1 MSVFS
6 DTTNLN
12 GLIQIFERQTGLGNT
27 AVSGNANLLK
37 IVTALFNDSFDEIM
51 PLLLSYSDH
60 MRWDDLN
67 HTDLP
72 IGTLNIVS
80 GQADYSVAVD
90 DNSLDILNIINV
102 RIYTTSSGT
111 EYETL
116 TRMTIDDERALD
128 AMSPNPSNTGVP
140 SHWLENNNVIF
151 LYPEPNYSATNG
163 VKIFFEREQDYFA
176 STDTTAEPGIPKPFH
191 NLLADIASHAWLTEY
206 DSSKTTLIT
215 RLEAKIDKRSKALT
229 RLIEPRNPT
238 RKIMTHRR
246 IDYGVRGASDIRSIR
261 FF

>member
-1 MSVFS
+1 MQDTILGLTRRRRFIIWGNTGTSMSTFN

-72 IGTLNIVS
+72 IGTLNIV
-80 GQADYSVAVD
+80 
-90 DNSLDILNIINV
+90 NV
-102 RIYTTSSGT
+102 RISTTSSGT

-116 TRMTIDDERALD
+116 TRMTLDDERALD
-128 AMSPNPSNTGVP
+128 PMSSP
-140 SHWLENNNVIF
+140 
-151 LYPEPNYSATNG
+151 AT
-163 VKIFFEREQDYFA
+163 E
-176 STDTTAEPGIPKPFH
+176 
-191 NLLADIASHAWLTEY
+191 
-206 DSSKTTLIT
+206 
-215 RLEAKIDKRSKALT
+215 
-229 RLIEPRNPT
+229 
-238 RKIMTHRR
+238 
-246 IDYGVRGASDIRSIR
+246 
-261 FF
+261 

>member
-116 TRMTIDDERALD
+116 TRMTLDDED
-128 AMSPNPSNTGVP
+128 
-140 SHWLENNNVIF
+140 
-151 LYPEPNYSATNG
+151 
-163 VKIFFEREQDYFA
+163 
-176 STDTTAEPGIPKPFH
+176 
-191 NLLADIASHAWLTEY
+191 
-206 DSSKTTLIT
+206 
-215 RLEAKIDKRSKALT
+215 
-229 RLIEPRNPT
+229 
-238 RKIMTHRR
+238 RKS
-246 IDYGVRGASDIRSIR
+246 VV
-261 FF
+261 